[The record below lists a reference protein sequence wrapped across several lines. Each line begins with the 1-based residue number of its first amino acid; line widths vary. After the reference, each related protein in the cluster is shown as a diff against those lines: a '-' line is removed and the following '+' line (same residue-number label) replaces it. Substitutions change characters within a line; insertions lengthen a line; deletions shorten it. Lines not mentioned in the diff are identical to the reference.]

1 MRPNR
6 ARVALVI
13 SSAAESLVR
22 SVWMGEQ
29 FDRLGVGSAL
39 RLGALARA
47 VALDRHPI
55 NITTATRQISADIEP

>member
-22 SVWMGEQ
+22 SVWMVSNSTALGLAPHFASERWPEQ
-29 FDRLGVGSAL
+29 
-39 RLGALARA
+39 
-47 VALDRHPI
+47 
-55 NITTATRQISADIEP
+55 